1 MKRPS
6 GRPIVRVTLLGLAGL
21 FAVPALVLLI
31 LGGPETAEWG
41 APGATL
47 AWGLTFAVIGYVIDR
62 SQPQN
67 PIGRLMQ
74 VAGIGASALE
84 MLYRFGTFFGE
95 TSVSAA
101 ARVAT
106 VAPSWMWMIPVA
118 ALFHSLAIFPD
129 GKHLSRRWRN
139 PVAGLWTAAALS
151 FLGFFFG
158 PSDVPGVSNP
168 LQVEAL
174 DAATMAMQF
183 LSYLIFQFSSLLVVV
198 ELVIRFRH
206 VTGER
211 RLQMKWVVYATAITG
226 ATILVVEVILRLF
239 VPAWYQGGS
248 WFVSLVVLSISAAI
262 GIAIMRY
269 RLYAIDRLVSRT
281 VSYGLVIGLSALVY
295 LTGIFL
301 FRAILPLE
309 SDLAVAGSTLAVAA
323 IFQPARRR
331 LQDAVDRRF
340 NRARYDA
347 EQVVASFAAHL
358 RSQVELGTV
367 TGGLTGVVAQT
378 VQPASASVWIR

>member
-1 MKRPS
+1 
-6 GRPIVRVTLLGLAGL
+6 
-21 FAVPALVLLI
+21 
-31 LGGPETAEWG
+31 
-41 APGATL
+41 
-47 AWGLTFAVIGYVIDR
+47 
-62 SQPQN
+62 
-67 PIGRLMQ
+67 
-74 VAGIGASALE
+74 
-84 MLYRFGTFFGE
+84 
-95 TSVSAA
+95 
-101 ARVAT
+101 
-106 VAPSWMWMIPVA
+106 
-118 ALFHSLAIFPD
+118 
-129 GKHLSRRWRN
+129 
-139 PVAGLWTAAALS
+139 
-151 FLGFFFG
+151 
-158 PSDVPGVSNP
+158 
-168 LQVEAL
+168 
-174 DAATMAMQF
+174 MQF